1 MGGRMIEANFSQ
13 AVRLCKGKNST
24 VVDPASPEEANKLS
38 SMVAKRAQGNGGLWI
53 NYHDIH
59 MKATLIGTD
68 DNAVLL
74 DSKYMAVFPRWLKYQ
89 TKCGECMVRMTL
101 IILLITSTVYIGP
114 GVLHT
119 KWSVLLKCP

>member
-1 MGGRMIEANFSQ
+1 MTSDCPPDFKKIGKGIDYKCFHFHTDSEGKMIEANFSQ

-38 SMVAKRAQGNGGLWI
+38 SMVAKRAEGNGGL
-53 NYHDIH
+53 
-59 MKATLIGTD
+59 
-68 DNAVLL
+68 
-74 DSKYMAVFPRWLKYQ
+74 WLKYQ

-119 KWSVLLKCP
+119 KWSVLLKCPWFAS